1 MNAEAQSTAMP
12 GARPLKVLLVEDSNV
27 LAERLSE
34 LLGHVPG
41 VTLIERVDSEGA
53 AIRSVRS
60 QAIDVLILD
69 LHLRQ
74 GTGFGVLRALAQV
87 PRAAV
92 TTIVL
97 TNYALPQYRRTA
109 GELGARYF
117 LDKAREFD
125 RLPDVLREIAVAA
138 G

>member
-1 MNAEAQSTAMP
+1 M
-12 GARPLKVLLVEDSNV
+12 VEDSNV

-34 LLGHVPG
+34 LLGQIPD
-41 VTLIERVDSEGA
+41 VTLVERVDNESD
-53 AIRSVRS
+53 AIRIARS
-60 QAIDVLILD
+60 QSIDVLILD

-74 GTGFGVLRALAQV
+74 GTGFGVLRALAAG
-87 PRAAV
+87 PHAAV
-92 TTIVL
+92 ATIVL

-125 RLPDVLREIAVAA
+125 RLPEVLREIAATA
-138 G
+138 GNAPQAGAS